1 MLDKLCHPYNILS
14 TTVLTDSGSVRACV
28 CSEREA
34 EKSIPIATVHS

>member
-1 MLDKLCHPYNILS
+1 MLDKLCHPYS
-14 TTVLTDSGSVRACV
+14 TTVLTDSGSVCVCV